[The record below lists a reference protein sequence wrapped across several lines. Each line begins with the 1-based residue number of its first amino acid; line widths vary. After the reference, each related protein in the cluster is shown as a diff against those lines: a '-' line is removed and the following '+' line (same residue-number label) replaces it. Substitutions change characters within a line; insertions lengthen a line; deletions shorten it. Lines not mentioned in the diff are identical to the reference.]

1 MDINPSSYSKEMVI
15 ACEAAI
21 DAGVFYQD
29 AFAEFVVK
37 HMGGYDCKPVLVETV
52 SFKWHGG
59 SNFLAEQRT
68 WNAEA
73 AVRMKASPRGH
84 YFLIEKLYEDGK
96 RRYSTMV
103 SAGNGQLSIGG
114 SHDSYDE
121 QPAGE
126 KVIARMVEYEVY
138 CCRKA
143 VEESRHRDHNRN
155 ALERHRYTVGQVFR
169 NYRHPGEA
177 KPFSKATVTKIYPE
191 SGQVTMQLSK
201 RGTSKMWEITVG
213 AGCIEE
219 RIEATP
225 KPTAGNNASCDGNC
239 DLLTFQLTA

>member
-1 MDINPSSYSKEMVI
+1 MDNSLSSYSKEIVI

-29 AFAEFVVK
+29 AFADFVVK
-37 HMGGYDCKPVLVETV
+37 HMGGYDCQPVLVETV
-52 SFKWHGG
+52 SFKWYGG
-59 SNFLAEQRT
+59 NTFLAEQRA

-73 AVRMKASPRGH
+73 AARMKSSPRGH
-84 YFLIEKLYEDGK
+84 YLLIEKLYEDGK

-103 SAGNGQLSIGG
+103 SAGNGQLSVGG

-121 QPAGE
+121 QPTGE
-126 KVIARMVEYEVY
+126 KVLARMVEYEVY

-143 VEESRHRDHNRN
+143 VEETRRRDHNQN
-155 ALERHRYTVGQVFR
+155 ALERHRYCIGQVFR

-191 SGQVTMQLSK
+191 SGRVTMQLTK

-219 RIEATP
+219 RIETSP
-225 KPTAGNNASCDGNC
+225 KSLASNNASRDGN
-239 DLLTFQLTA
+239 LEMLTFELAA